1 MNISY
6 DSYRVFYYAAKYK
19 SFSQAAAALYNNQPN
34 VTRIIRRLESEL
46 RCALFFRSPQGV
58 RLTPEGEKLYA
69 HIAVA
74 FESIE
79 AAEEEIFSDQSLQS
93 GVVHIAASGLALRG
107 CLLQVLAQYRS
118 EYPHVRICLTNHT
131 TPQGLAAVQNGLA
144 DFAVVSEGAAVPDS
158 LVMQKVGEIQE
169 IPICGSAF
177 SELAQEIFVQHYTK
191 LTPKVAA
198 ALADKYQSDI
208 LTDDEIHSGVIN
220 YFLIYLGT
228 EPVGYFAL
236 DLGPAGAMCLSRLFL
251 KEKARGQGIGRSIV
265 AYAQKLAEG
274 DGRSRLYMK
283 VWARDLKAEGFAKK
297 CRFRKAETA
306 PVEVLPGTT
315 LDITT
320 WEKLWR

>member
-177 SELAQEIFVQHYTK
+177 SELAQETVT
-191 LTPKVAA
+191 LAR
-198 ALADKYQSDI
+198 LADY
-208 LTDDEIHSGVIN
+208 
-220 YFLIYLGT
+220 
-228 EPVGYFAL
+228 P
-236 DLGPAGAMCLSRLFL
+236 
-251 KEKARGQGIGRSIV
+251 IV
-265 AYAQKLAEG
+265 SLAEG
-274 DGRSRLYMK
+274 TSSHDFYYDLFLRHDLPFSPDVEVETIDQVLPAVRSNLGIGFVPREMLVAVPELTGVYPLALDEPISPRSIYLFQRK
-283 VWARDLKAEGFAKK
+283 NQPLSIAARHLRQMLLDTFL
-297 CRFRKAETA
+297 RKA
-306 PVEVLPGTT
+306 
-315 LDITT
+315 
-320 WEKLWR
+320 

>member
-34 VTRIIRRLESEL
+34 ITRIIRRLESEL
-46 RCALFFRSPQGV
+46 RCALFFRSAQGV

-177 SELAQEIFVQHYTK
+177 SELAQETVT
-191 LTPKVAA
+191 LAR
-198 ALADKYQSDI
+198 LADYPIVSLTEGTSSHDFYSDLFLRHDLPLI
-208 LTDDEIHSGVIN
+208 PDVEVETIDQVLPAVRCNLGIGFVPREMLVAVPELTGIYPLTLDEPIAPRS
-220 YFLIYLGT
+220 IYLFQRKNQ
-228 EPVGYFAL
+228 PLSIAAKHL
-236 DLGPAGAMCLSRLFL
+236 RQMLLG
-251 KEKARGQGIGRSIV
+251 
-265 AYAQKLAEG
+265 
-274 DGRSRLYMK
+274 DRSRE
-283 VWARDLKAEGFAKK
+283 VKK
-297 CRFRKAETA
+297 
-306 PVEVLPGTT
+306 LPTQ
-315 LDITT
+315 
-320 WEKLWR
+320 

>member
-131 TPQGLAAVQNGLA
+131 TPQGLAAVQNGRMTLYFNPNAGETCFFHELDTSVGLLKLIPGADIELLRFMLGRYHALVIESFGVGGLPDYDREFRAEIEKAASAGKLIALTTQVQSEGTDTSVYSVGSGLA
-144 DFAVVSEGAAVPDS
+144 DIGVLEAFDMTPEACFTKLMWILAQTDDPIDRRR
-158 LVMQKVGEIQE
+158 LFYK
-169 IPICGSAF
+169 PIC
-177 SELAQEIFVQHYTK
+177 H
-191 LTPKVAA
+191 
-198 ALADKYQSDI
+198 DI
-208 LTDDEIHSGVIN
+208 LP
-220 YFLIYLGT
+220 
-228 EPVGYFAL
+228 PVSY
-236 DLGPAGAMCLSRLFL
+236 S
-251 KEKARGQGIGRSIV
+251 KEHN
-265 AYAQKLAEG
+265 
-274 DGRSRLYMK
+274 
-283 VWARDLKAEGFAKK
+283 
-297 CRFRKAETA
+297 
-306 PVEVLPGTT
+306 
-315 LDITT
+315 
-320 WEKLWR
+320 